1 MGPLITEKEGMLIF
15 LKVRITL
22 WQDVTQM
29 QACFVKASGGL
40 RFHFCISSATFCPEE
55 ETSEFQELQGMKLEN
70 SSPPTWEHSHYWN

>member
-1 MGPLITEKEGMLIF
+1 
-15 LKVRITL
+15 
-22 WQDVTQM
+22 M

-70 SSPPTWEHSHYWN
+70 SSPPTWEHSHY